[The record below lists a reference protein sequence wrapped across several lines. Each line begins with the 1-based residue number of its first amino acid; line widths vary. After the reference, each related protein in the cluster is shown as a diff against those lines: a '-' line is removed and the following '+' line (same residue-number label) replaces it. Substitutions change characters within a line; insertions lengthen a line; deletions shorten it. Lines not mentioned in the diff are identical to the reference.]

1 MMRVA
6 QSGHGEVAKRLID
19 FGVDLIV
26 KDQIL
31 DQNVLFNIKFLLM
44 CLKNSSTKL
53 QRILRNFTITTKSL
67 RFDQK

>member
-31 DQNVLFNIKFLLM
+31 DQNVLFNIKF
-44 CLKNSSTKL
+44 
-53 QRILRNFTITTKSL
+53 F
-67 RFDQK
+67 